1 VTYIGNNFRKFLKS
15 NTALNAKVQD
25 RIYED
30 HVPQIA
36 ARPFIWLRKRSGLS
50 LEELS
55 PSIGSEA
62 KDFSFDV
69 EVVAD
74 DQRQA
79 KLICELFSS
88 CCNFHRG
95 AFGELTAQGVFV
107 NDQDADYEAQSV
119 GDDKG
124 RFVEAADVRVV
135 VQ

>member
-1 VTYIGNNFRKFLKS
+1 MTYIGNNFRKFLKS
-15 NTALNAKVQD
+15 NSALNAKLQD

-36 ARPFIWLRKRSGLS
+36 PRPFIWMRKRSGQS
-50 LEELS
+50 HDELA
-55 PSIGSEA
+55 PAIGTEA
-62 KDFSFDV
+62 KDFAFDV

-79 KLICELFSS
+79 KTICELFST
-88 CCNFHRG
+88 CANFYRG
-95 AFGELTAQGVFV
+95 AFGDLTAQGVFV
-107 NDQDADYEAQSV
+107 NDQDADYEPQSV